1 MSRGKVESK
10 KSRVE
15 SKKSRVESKKSRVDK
30 CLRNN
35 KVDIFLTKY
44 AEESAFYWALIYKLR
59 IVWFVRLCSTYKTA

>member
-1 MSRGKVESK
+1 MSRFESK

-15 SKKSRVESKKSRVDK
+15 SKKSRVIVESGK

-44 AEESAFYWALIYKLR
+44 AEESAFYWARIYK
-59 IVWFVRLCSTYKTA
+59 IVWFVRLCSTYQNCK